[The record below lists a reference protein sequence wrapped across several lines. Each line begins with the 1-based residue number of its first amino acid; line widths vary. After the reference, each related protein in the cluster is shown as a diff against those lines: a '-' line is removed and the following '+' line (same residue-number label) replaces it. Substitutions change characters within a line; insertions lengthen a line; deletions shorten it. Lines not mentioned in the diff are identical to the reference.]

1 MTPARKAA
9 PPDPAALSNVPPDSA
24 ATLLTMTGDLTLVLD
39 SAGVVQK
46 LAFGSGDV
54 AIEDSDRWVGM
65 RWIDTVTTESRSKV
79 EQILREVAA
88 TGAARRRQ
96 VNHPTAGGP
105 DVPVSY
111 TAVRLGEHG
120 EIVAVGRDLRIV
132 SSLQLRLVE
141 TQQAMERDYWRMRHV
156 ETRYRLLFQFSSD
169 AILVVDAS
177 TLRILDTNAAAADLL
192 GMPADRVIG
201 KTFPIGISG
210 PSERAVSDLL
220 ATARATGRADG
231 AVRVAGVQR
240 DVALS
245 ASCFRQDSAT
255 LFLLRFAP
263 QPGVQHDTL
272 ARPSAQLLELIETA
286 PDAVAVTDLDGV
298 MQSANRAFLDLAQLT
313 SATQAVGR
321 SISDWVGRPGADLGV
336 FLTTLRKHGAVRLV
350 ATGARG
356 EHGMPSEVEVSAT
369 WIPHGQSPCIGFIIR
384 DVGRRVASGPQGAR
398 DLTRAVEQLT
408 GLVGRMAMRDLI
420 RDTTDL
426 VERHFIDAALELTD
440 HNRTAA
446 AEVLGLSRQS
456 LYVKLRRHGLLSPDE
471 PASDQAAS

>member
-1 MTPARKAA
+1 MTPGRK
-9 PPDPAALSNVPPDSA
+9 PSPDPAELSKLPPDSA
-24 ATLLTMTGDLTLVLD
+24 ATLLTMTGDVTLVLD

-54 AIEDSDRWVGM
+54 AIEDSERWLG
-65 RWIDTVTTESRSKV
+65 RHWADTVTAESRVKV
-79 EQILREVAA
+79 EQMLREVAA
-88 TGAARRRQ
+88 AGASRRRQ
-96 VNHPTAGGP
+96 VNHPAAGGP

-120 EIVAVGRDLRIV
+120 DIVAVGRDLRIV

-169 AILVVDAS
+169 AILVVDAA
-177 TLRILDTNAAAADLL
+177 TLRILDTNAAAAELL
-192 GMPADRVIG
+192 GMPSDKLIG
-201 KTFPIGISG
+201 KTFPIGLAG
-210 PSERAVSDLL
+210 AGERAVNDLL

-231 AVRVAGVQR
+231 AVRVAGVSG

-245 ASCFRQDSAT
+245 ASCFRQDAAT

-263 QPGVQHDTL
+263 QAGVQRD
-272 ARPSAQLLELIETA
+272 AVSRPSAQLLELIETA

-298 MQSANRAFLDLAQLT
+298 LQSANRAFLDLAQLT

-336 FLTTLRKHGAVRLV
+336 FVTTLRKHGAVRLV
-350 ATGARG
+350 STGARG
-356 EHGMPSEVEVSAT
+356 EHGLTSEVEVSAT
-369 WIPHGQSPCIGFIIR
+369 WIPHGQAPCIGFIIR

-456 LYVKLRRHGLLSPDE
+456 LYVKLRRHGLLAPDE
-471 PASDQAAS
+471 PSSDQAAS

>member
-1 MTPARKAA
+1 MTPLRKAIEA
-9 PPDPAALSNVPPDSA
+9 NSAELAKLPPDSA
-24 ATLLTMTGDLTLVLD
+24 ATLLTMTGDITLVLD
-39 SAGVVQK
+39 SDGVIRK

-54 AIEDSDRWVGM
+54 AIEDSDQWVGR
-65 RWIDTVTTESRSKV
+65 RWADTVTPETRGKV
-79 EQILREVAA
+79 ELMLREVAA
-88 TGAARRRQ
+88 SGASHRRQ
-96 VNHPTAGGP
+96 VNHPASGGP

-111 TAVRLGEHG
+111 SAVRLGERG

-169 AILVVDAS
+169 AILVVDAA
-177 TLRILDTNAAAADLL
+177 TLRILDSNAAAAELL
-192 GMPADRVIG
+192 GQPAEKLIG
-201 KTFPIGISG
+201 KAFPFGIAPG
-210 PSERAVSDLL
+210 SERPVNDLL

-231 AVRVAGVQR
+231 AVRLTGSAHEI
-240 DVALS
+240 ALS
-245 ASCFRQDSAT
+245 ASCFRQDAAT

-263 QPGVQHDTL
+263 HHVGDREGAAHPQ
-272 ARPSAQLLELIETA
+272 SQLLELIENA
-286 PDAVAVTDLDGV
+286 PDAVVVTDLDGV
-298 MQSANRAFLDLAQLT
+298 IQTANRAFLDIAQLT
-313 SATQAVGR
+313 SETQAAGR
-321 SISDWVGRPGADLGV
+321 PLGDWLGRPGADLSV
-336 FLTTLRKHGAVRLV
+336 FLATLRKHGAIRLV
-350 ATGARG
+350 STTARG
-356 EHGMPSEVEVSAT
+356 EHGATTEVEISAV
-369 WIPHGQSPCIGFIIR
+369 WIPHGHPPCIGFIVR

-426 VERHFIDAALELTD
+426 VERHFIEAALELTE

-456 LYVKLRRHGLLSPDE
+456 LYVKLRRHGLLVPDD
-471 PASDQAAS
+471 PAPEQAVS

>member
-1 MTPARKAA
+1 MTPARKPS
-9 PPDPAALSNVPPDSA
+9 PPDAAELSKLPSESA
-24 ATLLTMTGDLTLVLD
+24 ATLLTMTGDVSLVLD
-39 SAGVVQK
+39 ASGVIKRV
-46 LAFGSGDV
+46 AFGSGDV
-54 AIEDSDRWVGM
+54 AIEDSEQWLGQRWV
-65 RWIDTVTTESRSKV
+65 DTVTPESRVKV
-79 EQILREVAA
+79 EQILREVATA
-88 TGAARRRQ
+88 GASRRRQ
-96 VNHPTAGGP
+96 VNHPAAGGP

-111 TAVRLGEHG
+111 TAVRLGERG
-120 EIVAVGRDLRIV
+120 DIVAVGRDLRLV

-169 AILVVDAS
+169 AILVVDAA
-177 TLRILDTNAAAADLL
+177 TLRILDTNAAAAELL
-192 GMPADRVIG
+192 GMPADKMIG
-201 KTFPIGISG
+201 RNFPIGIASAG
-210 PSERAVSDLL
+210 ERAVNDLL

-231 AVRVAGVQR
+231 AVRVAGVAG

-263 QPGVQHDTL
+263 QAGVQHE
-272 ARPSAQLLELIETA
+272 AVPRPSAQLLELIESA
-286 PDAVAVTDLDGV
+286 PDAVAVTDLDGTI
-298 MQSANRAFLDLAQLT
+298 QSANRAFLDLAQLT

-321 SISDWVGRPGADLGV
+321 SISDWLGRPGADLGV
-336 FLTTLRKHGAVRLV
+336 FVTTLRKHGAVRL
-350 ATGARG
+350 ASTSARG
-356 EHGMPSEVEVSAT
+356 EHGLTSEVEVSAT
-369 WIPHGQSPCIGFIIR
+369 WIPNGQSPCIGFIIR

-471 PASDQAAS
+471 PSSDQAAS